1 MTDICGHCAG
11 HTVQLKGFIR
21 DVLGSPDRPSWNL
34 KKRTWSQ
41 AGMAE
46 ELVAEPT
53 PTPSHHHWELPVCLA
68 YQNGPGAE
76 VLWTT
81 L

>member
-1 MTDICGHCAG
+1 MTGICGHCAG

-21 DVLGSPDRPSWNL
+21 DVLGSPDAFLEPE
-34 KKRTWSQ
+34 KRTRSW
-41 AGMAE
+41 AGTAK

-53 PTPSHHHWELPVCLA
+53 LTPSHYHWELPVCLA
-68 YQNGPGAE
+68 YQNGHGAE
-76 VLWTT
+76 VLWAT